1 MRSSCRRTGTPS
13 AEAAEAIGGLC
24 LRGRSALSLSL
35 KRRRHDRHGSETSA
49 GLPRA
54 RGNACSSCRHCDRPM
69 RAKAKTRAIVRA
81 GPADARRWRVDGRLR
96 SRSARSAHA
105 ARSPPGLFDRRWDR
119 RVRAPGV
126 ECTIES
132 GPTRTRR
139 DPTQSRGGLPG
150 FRCTAVAG
158 RGYLSRR
165 RRYELGG
172 SSVPAR
178 VGSLRSGWGL
188 NPAVAPLVA
197 CELSPHHRRLDL
209 CGLLQCPRIA
219 PPGKAVVW

>member
-1 MRSSCRRTGTPS
+1 MRPSCRRTGTPS

-105 ARSPPGLFDRRWDR
+105 ARSPPGCSTDDGIAVCGRPVWSARSSPAL
-119 RVRAPGV
+119 RAHV
-126 ECTIES
+126 A
-132 GPTRTRR
+132 TRR
-139 DPTQSRGGLPG
+139 SRGVVCRGSGVPPSQGGATFRAGDVTNSEAVRFRRGL
-150 FRCTAVAG
+150 AHSG
-158 RGYLSRR
+158 RG
-165 RRYELGG
+165 G
-172 SSVPAR
+172 
-178 VGSLRSGWGL
+178 
-188 NPAVAPLVA
+188 
-197 CELSPHHRRLDL
+197 D
-209 CGLLQCPRIA
+209 
-219 PPGKAVVW
+219 